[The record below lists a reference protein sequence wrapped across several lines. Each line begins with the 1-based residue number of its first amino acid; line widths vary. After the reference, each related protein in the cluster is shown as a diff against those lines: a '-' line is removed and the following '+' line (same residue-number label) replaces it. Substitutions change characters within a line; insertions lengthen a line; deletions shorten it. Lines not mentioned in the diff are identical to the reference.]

1 MIHEIQGHNKWSA
14 FVDGGDGFFYGIH
27 SNTRHVVK
35 FNPPDKSCF
44 GDGRSKWIC
53 GVRANTGSIYCAPF
67 NAKHMLK
74 INTID
79 GTGVETL
86 DDIELPETGGR
97 KLWVSG
103 ALAQDTNIYYMP
115 YSY

>member
-14 FVDGGDGFFYGIH
+14 FVDGGDGFFYGIP
-27 SNTRHVVK
+27 SNARHVVK
-35 FNPPDKSCF
+35 FNPPDKLCV
-44 GDGRSKWIC
+44 GDGRNKWIC
-53 GVRANTGSIYCAPF
+53 GVRA
-67 NAKHMLK
+67 
-74 INTID
+74 TID